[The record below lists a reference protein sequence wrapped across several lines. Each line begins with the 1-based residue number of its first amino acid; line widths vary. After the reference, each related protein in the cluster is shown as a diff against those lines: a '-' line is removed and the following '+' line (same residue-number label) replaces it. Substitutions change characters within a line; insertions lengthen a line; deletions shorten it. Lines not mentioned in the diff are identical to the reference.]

1 MVKSFKAC
9 ASLVVLYAAFS
20 FAQEP
25 ASSEE
30 GIKFQIPTDE
40 SGAPAPVLT
49 PVKPDTVQKLGLA
62 KNMPLNLTVLSAK
75 DTASFETYSKRY
87 AVVQDSIA
95 AVYRQM
101 EHVRKNTHSYM
112 PAFEPKGEFEKQ
124 AEFDA
129 RQSKWNMELGQR
141 IEKDTKSL
149 TVRLTEL
156 ERAKTKIQ
164 ENQASLYGSVEIKS
178 NPAAVSI
185 FIGREDIGTTPAEY
199 NLLIPGDVKITM
211 RKEGYIQ
218 WDTTFKVAPGAKLK
232 LNVQLNEK
240 SIFSQ
245 EGELDLNKLLSKDTI
260 IQGYLD
266 RVEVIKARKAQVAE
280 ELKQILADFSN
291 KYPALEPQKADE
303 TPDAFNKRKEA
314 WTREGMRQYTELQ
327 KKAQN
332 YNDKLDRSVQVLNDH
347 IVGIQSSV
355 LNEMLMAPKVELG
368 AYDAER
374 ETFDI
379 TAQDTANA
387 RSPFVFK
394 GKVGIPLNTA
404 KTLNRTAPGFSGVLH
419 FINYPFG
426 TGSEDVNLAMSKL
439 QLSKDGQDLKTEG
452 IFGEIE
458 RYKSIEG
465 YNVWKVRADS
475 ILSGTLKSQGLDYA
489 YAMGRAAA
497 KDATAQA
504 DEKEGSGGLGWRGW
518 TRIVVIP
525 AAIALGTLGVIKNN
539 DVKKKKDDADYYASQ
554 YENGRSAPG
563 SMDQKT
569 MDEYS
574 QKHADSKKDSK
585 DAGDLRNIFFG
596 SAGGCAFVAIL
607 TFVF

>member
-1 MVKSFKAC
+1 MVKSFKVC
-9 ASLVVLYAAFS
+9 ALLSVLCVAFS
-20 FAQEP
+20 FAQEQP
-25 ASSEE
+25 QE

-40 SGAPAPVLT
+40 SGAPAPVVV
-49 PVKPDTVQKLGLA
+49 PAKPDTVQKLGLA
-62 KNMPLNLTVLSAK
+62 KNMPLNLAVLSAK

-87 AVVQDSIA
+87 AIVQDSISA
-95 AVYRQM
+95 IYRQM

-112 PAFEPKGEFEKQ
+112 PVLEPKGEFEKQ

-129 RQSKWNMELGQR
+129 RESKWNMELGQR

-149 TVRLTEL
+149 TVRLAEL

-178 NPAAVSI
+178 NPPAVSI
-185 FIGREDIGTTPAEY
+185 WVGREEIGTTPAEY
-199 NLLIPGDVKITM
+199 NLLIPGDIKITM

-218 WDTTFKVAPGAKLK
+218 WDTTLKVAPGAKLK

-240 SIFSQ
+240 SIFSP
-245 EGELDLNKLLSKDTI
+245 EGELDFNKLLSKDTI
-260 IQGYLD
+260 IQGYLA
-266 RVEVIKARKAQVAE
+266 RAEVIKARKVQVAE

-291 KYPALEPQKADE
+291 KYPALEPQKPDE

-347 IVGIQSSV
+347 IVGVQSSV

-374 ETFDI
+374 ETFEI
-379 TAQDTANA
+379 TAQDTAST
-387 RSPFVFK
+387 RSPFTFK

-404 KTLNRTAPGFSGVLH
+404 KALNRSAPGFAGVLH

-452 IFGEIE
+452 VFGEIE

-475 ILSGTLKSQGLDYA
+475 LLSGTLKSQGLDYA

-504 DEKEGSGGLGWRGW
+504 DESESSGGLGWRGW
-518 TRIVVIP
+518 TRIVTFT
-525 AAIALGTLGVIKNN
+525 AAATLVTLGVLKNFEME
-539 DVKKKKDDADYYASQ
+539 DKKDESDELRVAYPVD
-554 YENGRSAPG
+554 EEKFEKT
-563 SMDQKT
+563 QK
-569 MDEYS
+569 
-574 QKHADSKKDSK
+574 QFK
-585 DAGDLRNIFFG
+585 DAKSQRNMFFG
-596 SAGGCAFVAIL
+596 IAGGCAFVGIL